1 MVAIAGGARATR
13 NDHATGLECCGRKDI
28 GVKSAMA
35 EQRDKNFVRGNIAL
49 AVGLVLALVGS
60 LWAHFTGLPEV
71 DDVGRT
77 LYSHIPRGWPWVL
90 LGQLVSLG
98 GILIAMAGIALAYLY
113 EKKLTWA
120 RASVGALLVTGLMMI
135 LYGVVPNEWLT
146 YTQAEWE
153 WTDQKLW
160 IGTSETA
167 WLRFPS
173 ALIGGNEV
181 NISASAMKDIISG
194 TYVAVITGVIAVVM
208 IGWQKRDELMAKR
221 DAKKAAKK
229 ATSVYGR
236 PLQKVDG

>member
-1 MVAIAGGARATR
+1 
-13 NDHATGLECCGRKDI
+13 
-28 GVKSAMA
+28 MA

-49 AVGLVLALVGS
+49 AAGLVLALIGS

-113 EKKLTWA
+113 QKKLTWA
-120 RASVGALLVTGLMMI
+120 RASIGAMLFTGLMII
-135 LYGVVPNEWLT
+135 LYGVIPNEWLT

-160 IGTSETA
+160 FGTDGR
-167 WLRFPS
+167 WIKIPS
-173 ALIGGNEV
+173 SLLGGNRL
-181 NISASAMKDIISG
+181 NISAAAMKDIVSG
-194 TYVAVITGVIAVVM
+194 TYVAVITGAIGAAMIA
-208 IGWQKRDELMAKR
+208 WQRRDELMAKR
-221 DAKKAAKK
+221 AAKKAAKGN
-229 ATSVYGR
+229 TSVYGR
-236 PLQKVDG
+236 PLQKADR